1 MKLTAARAQTPLVVN
16 GWSIYAHPIF
26 LDQLD
31 ALIRETLDGGP
42 PPDSLDTLMQEAVA
56 EIARVAGSLAKA
68 TVRSS

>member
-42 PPDSLDTLMQEAVA
+42 P
-56 EIARVAGSLAKA
+56 R
-68 TVRSS
+68 

>member
-1 MKLTAARAQTPLVVN
+1 MKLTAARAQVPLVVN

-42 PPDSLDTLMQEAVA
+42 PDSLDTLMQEAVA